1 MLPKNLKYGSR
12 VESAPAKSL
21 RSNIA
26 PQNGTG
32 PYGLGDTIMIN
43 IPTRRNLVLVPSE
56 SYLKFSV
63 SFTNTTATDQV
74 QLRWDSCGAHGL
86 FSRLRI
92 FHGSNLVQD
101 ISEYSMLVKIL
112 YDLQV
117 NTGATYGK
125 YNVMSGCRSDQA
137 ITLKPNLLSSATAV
151 NGVAVAGHAT
161 AVVTPPELT
170 SIINSLGVI
179 QGVSNQINSGDFF
192 ASTAVA
198 NPTAPQTYC
207 INLVSLLGSLC
218 ANNYFPLFA
227 CDSAPLRL
235 ELTLHDSIQKIWGT
249 FNPTSTNTLSG
260 TIAVR
265 DCEYVANMIELGQD
279 AMSMVQESLNGQ
291 PLQFV
296 VPDWRNYQYSQAP
309 GNAATISIQFPIPA
323 KFASLKSIFVTQR
336 DRYGLPYYFPCSSVM
351 DGIRGYQFR
360 IGANLYPLK
369 SPSSSAE
376 MFAECL
382 KAMGSI
388 SDLNYTPSVEKGS
401 YTLQNSE
408 INTSITA
415 MANGLNHSGSFY
427 IGLDL
432 ENYAGA
438 SKDSIFAGYN
448 SNTDDVYCV
457 IDLVTPNLAT
467 PTIVPVAG
475 GVTAGSVVTP
485 ARGTNRYDAFAMFD
499 AVIVFENGTCYSR
512 F

>member
-1 MLPKNLKYGSR
+1 MLPRNLKYNSR

-32 PYGLGDTIMIN
+32 TYGLGDTIIIN

-63 SFTNTTATDQV
+63 TATNTTATDAL
-74 QLRWDSCGAHGL
+74 QLRWDSCGAHNL

-92 FHGSNLVQD
+92 FHGSNLLQD
-101 ISEYSMLVKIL
+101 IDSYSMLVKIL

-125 YNVMSGCRSDQA
+125 YNVMSGCRSDQS
-137 ITLKPNLLSSATAV
+137 ITLAPNLLRAADNANFV
-151 NGVAVAGHAT
+151 NGIA
-161 AVVTPPELT
+161 LT
-170 SIINSLGVI
+170 SAGATSQQISNVINSLSNV
-179 QGVSNQINSGDFF
+179 QGIANQVNSGEFF
-192 ASTAVA
+192 ASIAQAGTSAV
-198 NPTAPQTYC
+198 QTYC
-207 INLVSLLGSLC
+207 LNLVSLVGSLC

-235 ELTLHDSIQKIWGT
+235 ELTLHDSIPKIWGT
-249 FNPTSTNTLSG
+249 FNPTFTNVVAG
-260 TIAVR
+260 TIAITN
-265 DCEYVANMIELGQD
+265 CEYVANMIELGQE

-309 GNAATISIQFPIPA
+309 GNGATVSIQMPIPA

-336 DRYGLPYYFPCSSVM
+336 DRFGLPYYFPCSSVM
-351 DGIRGYQFR
+351 DGIRDYQFR
-360 IGANLYPLK
+360 VGANVHPLK
-369 SPSSSAE
+369 APSSSAE

-401 YTLQNSE
+401 YTLNSSL
-408 INTSITA
+408 INSSITA
-415 MANGLNHSGSFY
+415 MVNGFNHSGSFY

-448 SNTDDVYCV
+448 SNTDDIYCV
-457 IDLVTPNLAT
+457 INLTT
-467 PTIVPVAG
+467 PTLSTTDIVPVAG
-475 GVTAGSVVTP
+475 GVAAGLITP
-485 ARGTNRYDAFAMFD
+485 VARGNNRYDAFAMFD
-499 AVIVFENGTCYSR
+499 AVMVFENGTCYAR